1 MKVKN
6 AKFTGQDAE
15 LQIHETKE
23 TWKNSNYEVKLTVRN
38 TKPNA
43 SQDYSWANS
52 VPQRI
57 EVYDA
62 KGIQQDE
69 YFQGHY
75 LRSVTGVE
83 KKVET
88 VEVPEGWYYVS
99 TAQAKGRLVTYLLEP
114 ETDDNLITW
123 GYTDNVLRVTPENVA
138 AAVAEMLG
146 DTDPSSLTPE
156 QRTQVESRARAM
168 MERTQRVPMM
178 RVMTEQPKSL
188 LEVVRFGDDNRTRY
202 WRP

>member
-1 MKVKN
+1 M
-6 AKFTGQDAE
+6 E
-15 LQIHETKE
+15 L
-23 TWKNSNYEVKLTVRN
+23 
-38 TKPNA
+38 
-43 SQDYSWANS
+43 
-52 VPQRI
+52 

-88 VEVPEGWYYVS
+88 VAVPEGWYYVS
-99 TAQAKGRLVTYLLEP
+99 TAQAKGRLVSYLLEP

-123 GYTDNVLRVTPENVA
+123 GYTDNVLRVTPDNVA
-138 AAVAEMLG
+138 AAVADMLG